1 MEPENLLRLIN
12 AGHIETALKNMP
24 GASDIYLDFL
34 TQNGIGLGEV
44 AEPKSQIEKLNL
56 IIKNEC

>member
-12 AGHIETALKNMP
+12 AGHLETALKNMP

-34 TQNGIGLGEV
+34 TQNK
-44 AEPKSQIEKLNL
+44 PIEE
-56 IIKNEC
+56 IKKEAIKRIETHIKFSKK